1 VPKELKK
8 NLPYKTKMK
17 NQQKQV
23 AGVNK
28 ATRVPVLRE
37 EKDQKAKKK

>member
-1 VPKELKK
+1 
-8 NLPYKTKMK
+8 MK

-37 EKDQKAKKK
+37 EKDKKASRNLNLQN